1 MALRCPQVCEWVT
14 FIGAR
19 PVTWPANGQCS
30 ERERRAGLERT
41 ASHWRKVLIAS
52 CSHLGRED
60 YAKLARI
67 VPHWISTETGI
78 RIPVIQLTSAQ
89 KQQHVERRTF
99 IYAHGHGDQML
110 PSETRRGV
118 TSRLVKAA
126 SELSYRLDAD
136 VLVFEWPGWGLTQTA
151 DGTLMKGLWCGQ
163 HCDCVQRQQGSCSTS
178 LPLVREAMA
187 AILDFASRSRQLG
200 GLGAPKRS
208 VVLYGSSLGSAL
220 VTDFA
225 ASIGADD
232 RVGAVVLVGAM
243 TTIARTVCSDA
254 AATSVCCFDD
264 LRSIESAPLI
274 KLPVLMLQVA
284 VLLSLLLFISLPPLL
299 PSLLLLPF
307 SAAVSPALFCC
318 LLCCCFVLPPLL
330 RRHVQLTTEQGDED
344 DITTMD
350 QATLLMDVMVA
361 GMSLYCYPPCISF
374 ASLSAF
380 VAASASAAAAASAC
394 AAAFSTSS
402 ASLPSPAY
410 CALLLYA
417 HSYCV
422 LLCALFESLLA
433 SALTAA

>member
-318 LLCCCFVLPPLL
+318 LLCCLLCCCFVLPPLL

-361 GMSLYCYPPCISF
+361 GMLLYC
-374 ASLSAF
+374 
-380 VAASASAAAAASAC
+380 
-394 AAAFSTSS
+394 ST
-402 ASLPSPAY
+402 
-410 CALLLYA
+410 AL
-417 HSYCV
+417 
-422 LLCALFESLLA
+422 LLA
-433 SALTAA
+433 SASHHSLRLLLPLPLPLLLLRLVLLLS